1 MEEITVLLAEDHTI
15 VRKGLFALLKEADDI
30 EVIAEAAD
38 GREAVL
44 KADACHPDVI
54 VMDISMP
61 LLSGLEATRQ
71 IVENHPDIS
80 VVILTMHA
88 NEEYILRTFQAG
100 ASGYL
105 VKASAPKELV
115 EAIHAAKDGQTYLS
129 PSISKTVID
138 EYILRAKTG
147 ELESRY
153 DRLTVREREVLQLV
167 AEGFTI
173 REISEHLFL
182 SDKTVRAHRSKLMK
196 KLDVKSIASLTL
208 YAIKQG
214 LITIEK

>member
-1 MEEITVLLAEDHTI
+1 MGKITVLLAEDHTI
-15 VRKGLFALLKEADDI
+15 VRKGLFALLKEEDDI

-38 GREAVL
+38 GREAVS
-44 KADACHPDVI
+44 KADDLHPDVI

-61 LLSGLEATRQ
+61 LLNGLEATRQ

-80 VVILTMHA
+80 IVILTMHA

-105 VKASAPKELV
+105 VKASAPNELV
-115 EAIHAAKDGQTYLS
+115 QAIHAANDGQTYLS
-129 PSISKTVID
+129 TSISKTVID
-138 EYILRAKTG
+138 EYVLRAKAG

-153 DRLTVREREVLQLV
+153 DRLTLREREVLQLV

-173 REISEHLFL
+173 KETSEHLFL
-182 SDKTVRAHRSKLMK
+182 SEKTVRAHRTKLMK

-208 YAIKQG
+208 YAIRQG
-214 LITIEK
+214 LIAIEE

>member
-1 MEEITVLLAEDHTI
+1 
-15 VRKGLFALLKEADDI
+15 
-30 EVIAEAAD
+30 
-38 GREAVL
+38 
-44 KADACHPDVI
+44 
-54 VMDISMP
+54 MDITMP

-80 VVILTMHA
+80 IVMLTMHA

-105 VKASAPKELV
+105 VKASAPNELV
-115 EAIHAAKDGQTYLS
+115 QAIHAAKDGQTYLS
-129 PSISKTVID
+129 TSISKTVID
-138 EYILRAKTG
+138 EYVLRAKAG

-153 DRLTVREREVLQLV
+153 DRLTLREREVLQLV

-173 REISEHLFL
+173 KETSEHLFL
-182 SDKTVRAHRSKLMK
+182 SEKTVRAHRTKLMK

-208 YAIKQG
+208 YAIRQG
-214 LITIEK
+214 LIAIEE